1 MRGSR
6 ISISGTGSR
15 QRLARHAGRAGLPA
29 ALVVAAL
36 AIAAALAPTVGV
48 SAAAALTAAPTPA
61 LTAGAVSGVS
71 TPGQPTTAEPERGVP
86 TDRLQPI
93 SGSHLNLGALASGA
107 AGRLGV
113 GSSATTS
120 VPSQINGGS
129 DTWSVVGSPDTSEQ
143 DELNAVT
150 CVGADDCWA
159 VGEDNV
165 DGVIG
170 TLIEQNTGSGWGVVS
185 SPNPDPTANY
195 LNAVACASATE
206 CWAVG
211 DAYSDGAIIE
221 QYNGSVWSLVTG
233 PEPGSA
239 NWLTGVTCVNS
250 SDCWA
255 SGYDYNLFSGV
266 YEGFIDQYSSGS
278 WGSSA
283 SQTTPANELF
293 SGIACSGASECW
305 AVGEGGNI
313 EYSPT
318 ILIWSYSGSSWQAVS
333 GLTTAAELY
342 GVTCASASECWA
354 VGQTSADQTLIEKY
368 NGSDWVQFSSPSLG
382 VYSGLNR
389 VSCIT
394 ATDCWA
400 VGVYYVDL
408 ATDQIRG
415 FFEEYSGSSWNT
427 VNSGVTG
434 ATDYDY
440 LYAMTCDGTVNCW
453 AVGLQAP
460 SASSTTWENLIEQYT
475 EPIAPAMVTALTP
488 AAGPVGGGQTV
499 TVSGYAFASGMT
511 VTLGGASVTI
521 SNVTPTSFSFTTPVH
536 AAGGVTLVATDIEG
550 SSLSDG
556 NAGYLYVGLA
566 SYVPVT
572 PFRVLDTRSATC
584 VQCGTGALLPG
595 GTMTLQVT
603 GYTVGSESV
612 PSGATSVALNVTA
625 VSGSAESYLT
635 IYPTGTG
642 QPLSSNLNFNAQTNT
657 ANLVVVALGTGGA
670 VNLYDNQG
678 TVNLVADVE
687 GYFAAPSGTAGEFHT
702 MAPLRVCDSRAGQP
716 ANPCNNEGSGPSL
729 PLGPGQVEKV
739 DVATVTGSGGS
750 IPSDGTAAAVVL
762 NLTAVSGNQATY
774 LSVYPTNSSGQC
786 SASGQVPP
794 QSSTLNVDA
803 EVNQPNRVIVPLG
816 PAATGQP
823 DTDVCVYNSLG
834 TINFILDA
842 DGWFGTSSAA
852 AGTQF
857 QVIGPSRICDT
868 RAGTGTECSGDTLT
882 AGDVLPVQ
890 VTGVGGVPS
899 SGPVAVI
906 ANVIAVSG
914 SSETYLTVYPADS
927 STTPNASDLNANA
940 GENIPNLVIVKLSA
954 ASPAGKVDVYNSL
967 GTINIVMDIA
977 GWFQ

>member
-1 MRGSR
+1 ML
-6 ISISGTGSR
+6 
-15 QRLARHAGRAGLPA
+15 LAAM
-29 ALVVAAL
+29 VAA
-36 AIAAALAPTVGV
+36 ATIGGAAASGLGLTSA
-48 SAAAALTAAPTPA
+48 SAATAA
-61 LTAGAVSGVS
+61 GV
-71 TPGQPTTAEPERGVP
+71 TNVP
-86 TDRLQPI
+86 
-93 SGSHLNLGALASGA
+93 N
-107 AGRLGV
+107 
-113 GSSATTS
+113 SAWS
-120 VPSQINGGS
+120 LVPSPNLTYEDNLNGVACVSPDDCWAVGGA
-129 DTWSVVGSPDTSEQ
+129 DTGLVGQTLIEHDTGDGWGVVSSPDTSPTVPNDLNGIACVSATDCWAVGEDYFGTLIEQ
-143 DELNAVT
+143 FNGTTWSIVTSPNETSLPNGLNGVACVNSSDCVAVGYFNDGEGIKQMLVESYNGAVWSISAAGIGDYASSSLDGVTCVSAGDCWVVGRFANGGSEQTLVLQWDGSEWSLVPSGDVGGSGEFNELAAVT

-159 VGEDNV
+159 VGTSYQYSIAPLIEQWNGTDWALSSTPGGAGSLL
-165 DGVIG
+165 GVACVSADSCWAAG
-170 TLIEQNTGSGWGVVS
+170 TNFSDTLIEQWDGSAWATVS
-185 SPNPDPTANY
+185 SPNA
-195 LNAVACASATE
+195 
-206 CWAVG
+206 G
-211 DAYSDGAIIE
+211 
-221 QYNGSVWSLVTG
+221 QY
-233 PEPGSA
+233 
-239 NWLTGVTCVNS
+239 
-250 SDCWA
+250 D
-255 SGYDYNLFSGV
+255 
-266 YEGFIDQYSSGS
+266 
-278 WGSSA
+278 
-283 SQTTPANELF
+283 ELA
-293 SGIACSGASECW
+293 GI
-305 AVGEGGNI
+305 
-313 EYSPT
+313 
-318 ILIWSYSGSSWQAVS
+318 
-333 GLTTAAELY
+333 
-342 GVTCASASECWA
+342 
-354 VGQTSADQTLIEKY
+354 
-368 NGSDWVQFSSPSLG
+368 
-382 VYSGLNR
+382 
-389 VSCIT
+389 
-394 ATDCWA
+394 
-400 VGVYYVDL
+400 
-408 ATDQIRG
+408 
-415 FFEEYSGSSWNT
+415 
-427 VNSGVTG
+427 
-434 ATDYDY
+434 
-440 LYAMTCDGTVNCW
+440 TCDGAVNCW
-453 AVGLQAP
+453 AVGIADDQDG
-460 SASSTTWENLIEQYT
+460 TLIEQYT
-475 EPIAPAMVTALTP
+475 EPTAPAMVTALTP

-499 TVSGYAFASGMT
+499 TVSGYDFASGMT

-521 SNVTPTSFSFTTPVH
+521 SDVTPTSFSFTTPAH
-536 AAGGVTLVATDIEG
+536 AAGAVTLVATDTNG

-556 NAGYLYVGLA
+556 NAGYLYAGLA

-572 PFRVLDTRSATC
+572 PFRVLDTRSGTC

-612 PSGATSVALNVTA
+612 PSGATSVVLNVTA
-625 VSGSAESYLT
+625 VPGSGSYLT
-635 IYPTGTG
+635 IFPAGTG
-642 QPLSSNLNFNAQTNT
+642 RPISSNLNFNAQTNT
-657 ANLVVVALGTGGA
+657 ANLVVVALGTGGE

-716 ANPCNNEGSGPSL
+716 ANPCNDEGSGPSL
-729 PLGPGQVEKV
+729 PLGPGQAEAV

-750 IPSDGTAAAVVL
+750 IPSNGTAAAVVL

-803 EVNQPNRVIVPLG
+803 DVNQPNRVIVPLG

-834 TINFILDA
+834 TINFLLDA

-967 GTINIVMDIA
+967 GTINIVMDVE